1 MANDAIR
8 TLRIIRYAALAAI
21 LLLVAVTGFVLLR
34 QNATSDAPRPVF
46 AMTSMDGG
54 RFDGSSLIG
63 KPYAMFFGF
72 THCPDVCP
80 TTMQEV
86 ADALDA
92 VGPPAKDFKVLF
104 VTVDPARDTPAL
116 LKSYLGAFDP
126 RIIGLTGS
134 QKDIDALTARN
145 SVLVQRVGEGESYT
159 FNHTASVLLF
169 NSAGQLAGTLSPSDT
184 PDDRKKKLERLLA
197 G

>member
-1 MANDAIR
+1 MTPETR
-8 TLRIIRYAALAAI
+8 QTLRIIRFSAFAVLLLLLISMAAI
-21 LLLVAVTGFVLLR
+21 LFMRTASG
-34 QNATSDAPRPVF
+34 PVF
-46 AMTSMDGG
+46 ALTTMNGESFEGKN
-54 RFDGSSLIG
+54 LNG

-92 VGPPAKDFKVLF
+92 VGEPARDFTILF
-104 VTVDPARDTPAL
+104 VTVDPARDTKEL
-116 LKSYLGAFDP
+116 MKTYLGGFDR
-126 RIIGLTGS
+126 RILGLTGK
-134 QKDIDALTARN
+134 QADIDALVKHNRI
-145 SVLVQRVGEGESYT
+145 VVERIGEGESYT

-169 NSAGQLAGTLSPSDT
+169 DRNGQLAGTFSPSDT
-184 PDDRKKKLERLLA
+184 PADRQKKLERLLA